1 MAYEDFKDLKRTAS
15 DKILRDKAF
24 NIAQN
29 PKYDGY
35 QRGLASMVY
44 KFFNKKSAGSGVNIE
59 VKHNEQL
66 AEELHKSIIRK
77 SKKEKFILDLKII
90 SGVLI

>member
-1 MAYEDFKDLKRTAS
+1 MTYADFKYLTRRTAS

-24 NIAQN
+24 NIAKN

-44 KFFNKKSAGSGVNIE
+44 KFLIKSRE
-59 VKHNEQL
+59 VV
-66 AEELHKSIIRK
+66 
-77 SKKEKFILDLKII
+77 
-90 SGVLI
+90 VLIMKLNKMNN